1 MWNQWFESWYTP
13 KMSLFYSSPWLK
25 TEFQVGNNF
34 SLDFRRYCSIIFWL
48 PRLLWGVP
56 SYFCHWSSV
65 LCFSG
70 SLCMNILF
78 CCSEILWCSGTALFY
93 PSWWILSGCVWRWWG
108 LLGSL
113 LEKAAGVLLF
123 SLFPSGRCCGH
134 IPLGA
139 GFGLKACTLLRWHQ
153 SVRCSHVWSGHR
165 AHEPVAPRSKVQA
178 SLVWQRLLFSCS
190 VMSDSL
196 RPLGLQHA
204 RLPCPSPTLRARS
217 NLCPLSQWRHPNI
230 SPSVIPFFSYHQS
243 FPASGSFLMNRFFT
257 SGGQCLEA
265 SASASVLPMNIQDWF
280 PLGFRIEIQWSPCC
294 PRDSQESSPTPQF
307 KGINSLLLSLL

>member
-93 PSWWILSGCVWRWWG
+93 PSWWILSGCVWRWVRVV
-108 LLGSL
+108 
-113 LEKAAGVLLF
+113 GVLVGEGCWGAPVHF
-123 SLFPSGRCCGH
+123 
-134 IPLGA
+134 IPLRKM
-139 GFGLKACTLLRWHQ
+139 LW
-153 SVRCSHVWSGHR
+153 SHPSWCWVWPEGMYTT
-165 AHEPVAPRSKVQA
+165 EV
-178 SLVWQRLLFSCS
+178 
-190 VMSDSL
+190 
-196 RPLGLQHA
+196 
-204 RLPCPSPTLRARS
+204 
-217 NLCPLSQWRHPNI
+217 
-230 SPSVIPFFSYHQS
+230 
-243 FPASGSFLMNRFFT
+243 
-257 SGGQCLEA
+257 
-265 SASASVLPMNIQDWF
+265 
-280 PLGFRIEIQWSPCC
+280 
-294 PRDSQESSPTPQF
+294 TPECEV
-307 KGINSLLLSLL
+307 

>member
-1 MWNQWFESWYTP
+1 
-13 KMSLFYSSPWLK
+13 MSLFYSSLWLK

-34 SLDFRRYCSIIFWL
+34 SLDFWRYCSIIFWL

-65 LCFSG
+65 PCFSG

-78 CCSEILWCSGTALFY
+78 CCSEILWCSGTDLFY

-108 LLGSL
+108 LLRSL
-113 LEKAAGVLLF
+113 LEKATGTLLF
-123 SLFPSGRCCGH
+123 SLFPSGRCCGQ

-139 GFGLKACTLLRWHQ
+139 GFGLKACALLRCT
-153 SVRCSHVWSGHR
+153 RVWGAVVFGVVIGPGP

-178 SLVWQRLLFSCS
+178 CLVWQRLLFSCS
-190 VMSDSL
+190 VISDSL

-204 RLPCPSPTLRARS
+204 RLPCPSPTLGACS
-217 NLCPLSQWRHPNI
+217 NLCPLSQWWHPNI
-230 SPSVIPFFSYHQS
+230 SPSVIPFFYAQS

-257 SGGQCLEA
+257 SGGQCVEA
-265 SASASVLPMNIQDWF
+265 SASASVLPMIIQDWF
-280 PLGFRIEIQWSPCC
+280 PLGFRIEIQRSPCC

-307 KGINSLLLSLL
+307 KNIDSLVLSLL